1 MIKIVKA
8 TVKKKILKTAMVC
21 VFSMMFAACGKA
33 EETIEPTATP
43 TVAVTATAAPTET
56 MAPQETL
63 TPEPTATS
71 TPAPT
76 ATSTPA
82 PTATPEPTE
91 APVAEDS
98 YTKGTITGNT
108 FESEW
113 MGLRFNPP
121 ATVIMATQEEMDAV
135 MLQGLQ
141 MLYGEEAAEMFD
153 YATMA
158 TVNEMQATWLI
169 GMPTVQIIVEKMPM
183 EGVTEA
189 DYLAAVKANLESV
202 SGTNGIIY
210 TVDENMYSMELAGQS
225 FYGMATGVDVGNGV
239 IYQDYLVKAKDNRMI
254 VVAFSYTEATEKYLQ
269 EALDAFTAY

>member
-1 MIKIVKA
+1 M
-8 TVKKKILKTAMVC
+8 KKKILKTAMVC
-21 VFSMMFAACGKA
+21 VFSMMFAACGKT

-76 ATSTPA
+76 AT
-82 PTATPEPTE
+82 PEPTE
-91 APVAEDS
+91 TPVAEDS

-121 ATVIMATQEEMDAV
+121 ATVMMATQEEMDAV

-141 MLYGEEAAEMFD
+141 MMYGESAMEMFD
-153 YATMA
+153 YATMS
-158 TVNEMQATWLI
+158 TVNEMQATWLL

-189 DYLAAVKANLESV
+189 DYLAAVKANLEAV
-202 SGTNGIIY
+202 SGSSGIIY
-210 TVDENMYSMELAGQS
+210 TVDENMYSMELAGQN

-239 IYQDYLVKAKDNRMI
+239 IYQDYLVKEKDNRMI
-254 VVAFSYTEATEKYLQ
+254 VVAFSYTDTTEKYLQ
-269 EALDAFTAY
+269 EALNAFTAY